1 MNKRRMKNL
10 TDIVARI
17 EALADELREALD
29 AETAA
34 FEAMPESLQGSER
47 GERSQSAIDYI
58 EEAAS
63 ALDDAVE
70 AIHNLD

>member
-17 EALADELREALD
+17 EALADELREVLD
-29 AETAA
+29 AETEA

-70 AIHNLD
+70 AIHNID